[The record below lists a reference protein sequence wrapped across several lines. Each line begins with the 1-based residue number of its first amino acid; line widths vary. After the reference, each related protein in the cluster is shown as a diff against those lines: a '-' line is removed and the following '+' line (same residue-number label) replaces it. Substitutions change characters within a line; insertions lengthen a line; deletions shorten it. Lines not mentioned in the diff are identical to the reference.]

1 MLLSTAGKA
10 RHDASLV
17 LLEACNLGAR
27 TYRFSAQ
34 RRAERLLEVRAVH
47 DHGSAPE
54 PLLHHSG
61 WHLVEYLPFGE
72 RSSPF
77 ECRGF
82 RPPAPSRTG
91 QAFVEPSSRWP
102 TARCPPRSRAAR
114 PPSRRPRPP
123 SLPAAAL
130 SPLRPHRFPAN
141 DDGPHGERRTSRAGW
156 TCA

>member
-47 DHGSAPE
+47 DHGSTPE

-61 WHLVEYLPFGE
+61 WYLVEYLPFGE
-72 RSSPF
+72 PL
-77 ECRGF
+77 
-82 RPPAPSRTG
+82 
-91 QAFVEPSSRWP
+91 SRWLP
-102 TARCPPRSRAAR
+102 ARCPPQSRAAR

-123 SLPAAAL
+123 SLSAAAL
-130 SPLRPHRFPAN
+130 SPLRPHRFPRQ
-141 DDGPHGERRTSRAGW
+141 RRWPSRGALHF
-156 TCA
+156 